1 MGGAP
6 NQRRA
11 LRVSK
16 LIRWKSDVLTLVL
29 KTEYVNRFAEVPAR
43 PPEEK
48 EDKTLRILMMESR

>member
-1 MGGAP
+1 
-6 NQRRA
+6 
-11 LRVSK
+11 VSK